1 MKPVRALGVLVAVA
15 AILLLAGPSQ
25 AALFI
30 IDNFDTGAQEASQT
44 NIGTSLV
51 STVSGLLT
59 SDTIGG
65 TRSLQVQ
72 VTASDGL
79 DSKLNVLISTGRL
92 SLSNDAGNTGL
103 GTITW
108 DANGAGLGGVDIV
121 PDTNPFFQAWV
132 HDSDLGVIMNIAI
145 TDTGN
150 DTATYQASLA
160 SGAQFVNKALADF
173 TNAGNVDFNSVDKIV
188 MTLSGPSAQDCSI
201 DLVGITT
208 TPAPEPTTMVLL
220 GIGGV
225 CALGARYRRRSRA

>member
-1 MKPVRALGVLVAVA
+1 MKILVL
-15 AILLLAGPSQ
+15 AIVGLLLFVAPTAQ

-30 IDNFDTGAQEASQT
+30 IDNFDTGAQQATQT
-44 NIGTSLV
+44 NVGTSSV

-59 SDTIGG
+59 SDTVGAA
-65 TRSLQVQ
+65 RSLQVQ

-79 DSKLNVLISTGRL
+79 VSKLNGVTSVGRML
-92 SLSNDAGNTGL
+92 FSNDNGNTGI